1 MLAPF
6 PFFFLNRSLLEDH
19 CCSPPPP
26 QLQSI
31 ELNPIYKIT
40 SPTGH
45 RRFDKVQVC
54 CDPRIKDERN
64 DNN

>member
-6 PFFFLNRSLLEDH
+6 LFFFFKSIASGRSLLLP
-19 CCSPPPP
+19 SPP